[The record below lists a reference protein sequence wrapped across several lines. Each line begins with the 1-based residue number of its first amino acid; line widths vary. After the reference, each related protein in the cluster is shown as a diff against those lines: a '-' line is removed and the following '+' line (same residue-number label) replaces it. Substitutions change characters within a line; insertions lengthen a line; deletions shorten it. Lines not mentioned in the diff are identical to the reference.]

1 MRLIHSN
8 TIADDVLGAG
18 EIHNGVVEIAGSMDF
33 FGAVEMHNKSTKCLS
48 DIYRTYRTFDGCPQ
62 SSVARTGRVN
72 PLKNRGGMRNRL
84 VSIRNRRRG
93 KMPPVVPPV
102 VTPVMPPVVTP
113 VELSGERSIGDVLHR
128 VLVALVKGGMVA
140 AILANTDKWIGK
152 RKGVKG

>member
-1 MRLIHSN
+1 MIHSN

-33 FGAVEMHNKSTKCLS
+33 FGAVEMHNKLTKCLS

-93 KMPPVVPPV
+93 KMPPVV
-102 VTPVMPPVVTP
+102 TP
-113 VELSGERSIGDVLHR
+113 VELSGERSIGDVQHR

>member
-93 KMPPVVPPV
+93 KMPPVV
-102 VTPVMPPVVTP
+102 TP